1 MHLLKT
7 KNNERSLKYGR
18 IQLLTETGV
27 QPVVLPRSVV
37 SQRVTASMLP
47 RSPSGNVALPQR
59 LQLQQRDGP
68 HQAALSQYRPQ
79 ALPGLSSVSLRVPP
93 PIADRLLSTAD
104 PALTSA
110 DHLLSAADSLIT
122 TAVRILT
129 TAPQMISHC
138 PQLIA

>member
-7 KNNERSLKYGR
+7 KNIERSLKYGR
-18 IQLLTETGV
+18 IQLPTETGV

-37 SQRVTASMLP
+37 SQHVTASMLP

-59 LQLQQRDGP
+59 LQLQQWDGP

-79 ALPGLSSVSLRVPP
+79 TLPGLPSVLQPVPP

-110 DHLLSAADSLIT
+110 DRVLPTADCLMT
-122 TAVRILT
+122 TAIRVLT
-129 TAPQMISHC
+129 TAPQMIYPC
-138 PQLIA
+138 PQPFA

>member
-18 IQLLTETGV
+18 IQLPTETGV
-27 QPVVLPRSVV
+27 QSVVLPRSVV
-37 SQRVTASMLP
+37 SRRVTASMLS
-47 RSPSGNVALPQR
+47 RSPSGNVALRQR

-68 HQAALSQYRPQ
+68 HQAAPSRYRPQ
-79 ALPGLSSVSLRVPP
+79 ALPGLASVSQLVPP

-110 DHLLSAADSLIT
+110 DHLLSIADRLIT
-122 TAVRILT
+122 TAVRVLT

>member
-68 HQAALSQYRPQ
+68 HQAAPSRYRPQ
-79 ALPGLSSVSLRVPP
+79 ALPGLASVSQLVPP

-110 DHLLSAADSLIT
+110 DRVLT
-122 TAVRILT
+122 TAVRVLTTPLRVLT
-129 TAPQMISHC
+129 TARPSGVPRAH
-138 PQLIA
+138 